1 MPAYTA
7 ELRRHPRRAIKAL
20 LATVAVSGLLAAL
33 PQAAGAADGF
43 PGFGGGGIGVGVPS
57 NGLGASP
64 CGTGV
69 AGGMGSPAAPAV
81 CAGGLSFVGPTIGQ
95 IASVIGPTIIS
106 PAVVGNTI
114 IVASGTNVVA
124 PGGGAIP

>member
-1 MPAYTA
+1 MIGHLEHLALTSEA
-7 ELRRHPRRAIKAL
+7 TWRAGSAIKAL
-20 LATVAVSGLLAAL
+20 LAVLAVAGLLAAL
-33 PQAAGAADGF
+33 PQGAAAQLPL
-43 PGFGGGGIGVGVPS
+43 PGVD

-69 AGGMGSPAAPAV
+69 AAGMGSPTSPAV
-81 CAGGLSFVGPTIGQ
+81 CAGGLSFVGPTTGQ

-114 IVASGTNVVA
+114 VIASGANVAASTGPAV
-124 PGGGAIP
+124 P